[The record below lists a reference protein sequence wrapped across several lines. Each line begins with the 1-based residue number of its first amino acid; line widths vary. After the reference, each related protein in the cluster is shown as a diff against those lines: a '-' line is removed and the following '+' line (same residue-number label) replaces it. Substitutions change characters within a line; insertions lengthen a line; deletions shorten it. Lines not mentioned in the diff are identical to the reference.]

1 MDTGVLIDGSGTLV
15 QGNNIGTNSAG
26 TAAIPNG
33 GPGIQ
38 VTNYST
44 GTVIGGTASGA
55 GNLISGNRRTG
66 IGIPNANGVLVQGN
80 LIGTDAS
87 GANPLPN
94 GINGVSIGGISQ
106 SDSNTIGGTTAGAGN
121 VIAFNHGNGVTVYSG
136 TGNAISRNSIFSNG
150 GLGVD
155 LGGDGVTPNDPGD
168 TDTGP
173 NNLQNFPVLTFALV
187 SQGGLVVQGTIDT
200 PIPQTVTLEFFANLV
215 PVPGGDPSGHG
226 EGATFL
232 GTATPAPDGTFTA
245 ALPTVAPGTLISATA
260 TDAVGDT
267 SEFAEDIA
275 AVALPTSADQC
286 KKGGW
291 RSFGVFKNQ
300 GDCVSYVATGG
311 KNLPG

>member
-1 MDTGVLIDGSGTLV
+1 
-15 QGNNIGTNSAG
+15 
-26 TAAIPNG
+26 
-33 GPGIQ
+33 
-38 VTNYST
+38 
-44 GTVIGGTASGA
+44 
-55 GNLISGNRRTG
+55 
-66 IGIPNANGVLVQGN
+66 LVQGN